1 MISTIERLDCAARAH
16 VAEAVASRVRVAF
29 TFVSV
34 MTICLAVVS
43 TASWRETM
51 VVRALAVAVTLTTV
65 TLWRRWRYSLCAC
78 GLVVCAV
85 GVGTAMFG
93 HYSQTFW
100 GWTSRLTYPASFV
113 FWGGWLW
120 KVGRPLAAVQAT
132 GWEKER
138 SQVQGWL
145 STLNNGDRAQEVME
159 VFSGSFWTGYFT
171 YRLLNTGYCW
181 VIAKF
186 KKGAARRLV
195 DFRIRELETVRVTG
209 LDEKLMVEI
218 ANRQSEDPLSQCG
231 KTRSGS

>member
-1 MISTIERLDCAARAH
+1 MFC
-16 VAEAVASRVRVAF
+16 
-29 TFVSV
+29 SV
-34 MTICLAVVS
+34 
-43 TASWRETM
+43 
-51 VVRALAVAVTLTTV
+51 
-65 TLWRRWRYSLCAC
+65 
-78 GLVVCAV
+78 GL
-85 GVGTAMFG
+85 GIGIFE
-93 HYSQTFW
+93 HHSQTFW
-100 GWTSRLTYPASFV
+100 GWTARLTYPASFI
-113 FWGGWLW
+113 FWGCWLW
-120 KVGRPLAAVQAT
+120 KAGRPLAAVQAT

-145 STLNNGDRAQEVME
+145 SALNNGDRAQEVME

-218 ANRQSEDPLSQCG
+218 ANRPIGRPSQPV
-231 KTRSGS
+231 R